1 MHDVGHLLSLRKSAP
16 QVNATIKSIYSL
28 NCGWAHVRR
37 MTVLWEIIRL
47 SEDVWILDAAFSQNQ
62 NVNTIWMWMN
72 TGQSVGEVRSLR
84 SIAGP
89 SRHSC
94 LADLHCWSTPLYIV
108 GWTVADSTSVPVHWV
123 AGTRSAQVRRRIHR
137 LRRPGA
143 QNQGAVRSGRTNH
156 RSLQVRA
163 DTPVCSS
170 PSCLWCLE
178 RVSNVIVI
186 KFIFKSKNN
195 CAYKS
200 PVVEWLISLREIA
213 SFWRVYVKICG
224 CRLYGQHELRTQKNE
239 EVRRVNST
247 VHTPLEIRKHSE
259 TWLVCAQNY
268 VSIKPVWSQ
277 SFVIIRNMHF
287 MSNKSDITL
296 LFLSVL
302 HYEISK
308 CFAGQN
314 ICNVNKTQCI
324 NQ

>member
-1 MHDVGHLLSLRKSAP
+1 MPLFSKS
-16 QVNATIKSIYSL
+16 KCKYDL
-28 NCGWAHVRR
+28 
-37 MTVLWEIIRL
+37 
-47 SEDVWILDAAFSQNQ
+47 
-62 NVNTIWMWMN
+62 NVNEHWP
-72 TGQSVGEVRSLR
+72 VGREVRSLR

-94 LADLHCWSTPLYIV
+94 LADLHCWWTPLYIV

-178 RVSNVIVI
+178 RVSNLIFI

-200 PVVEWLISLREIA
+200 PVVEWLISLRPC
-213 SFWRVYVKICG
+213 VKSHLFVVFMSKSADVGCG
-224 CRLYGQHELRTQKNE
+224 QQELRTQKNE

-259 TWLVCAQNY
+259 TWWVCAQ
-268 VSIKPVWSQ
+268 
-277 SFVIIRNMHF
+277 
-287 MSNKSDITL
+287 T
-296 LFLSVL
+296 
-302 HYEISK
+302 
-308 CFAGQN
+308 
-314 ICNVNKTQCI
+314 
-324 NQ
+324 